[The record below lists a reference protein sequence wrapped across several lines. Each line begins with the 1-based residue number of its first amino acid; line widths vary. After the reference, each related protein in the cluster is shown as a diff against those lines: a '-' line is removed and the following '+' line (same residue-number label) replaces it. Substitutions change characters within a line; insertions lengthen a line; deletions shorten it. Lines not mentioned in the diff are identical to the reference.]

1 MKLIVTE
8 SLLSDLDE
16 FGISKNNYTKISGSD
31 LKDYRT
37 PLFETENLKFLF
49 DEFFQLTEENKLNLN
64 QYKNFIFQIKKSNL
78 NKYKDLSQEIEVL
91 YSNLKKKTVNPWDL
105 TNSIFNSKKNYDI
118 HELKKFTSDENAFK
132 SFLLYLTK
140 ELVRIK
146 LLYQFDTQYV
156 SKILNEKID
165 FKYKDATTKKNRIK
179 ENQIDKSLKLISK
192 IENILI
198 SISFESTV
206 AKRFLVAIKKNLEA

>member
-1 MKLIVTE
+1 MILIVTE

-16 FGISKNNYTKISGSD
+16 FGISKNKYTKISISD

-37 PLFETENLKFLF
+37 PLFETENLKFVY

-64 QYKNFIFQIKKSNL
+64 HYKNFIFQIKKSNL

-105 TNSIFNSKKNYDI
+105 TNSIYNSKKNYVL
-118 HELKKFTSDENAFK
+118 HELKDFTSDENVFK
-132 SFLLYLTK
+132 TFLLYLTK

-146 LLYQFDTQYV
+146 LLYKFDTQYI

-165 FKYKDATTKKNRIK
+165 FKYKDATTKKNRIN
-179 ENQIDKSLKLISK
+179 ENQIDKSLLLISK
-192 IENILI
+192 IENNLI
-198 SISFESTV
+198 SSSFDSTV
-206 AKRFLVAIKKNLEA
+206 AKRFLVAIKKNLEI